1 MLYNAFSIPYAYF
14 SKEERGKEMEGVG
27 KFRKREKPF
36 TQISNHLL
44 RDPNVSLKAK
54 GLYSLIASYLSMVDF
69 TLYKSTLRSNCSEG
83 RDAFDKTWNE
93 LKNAGY
99 LVQYKVKADKGQFI
113 YEYELL
119 DEPES
124 KEQNEPKNKK
134 SSGNNSKEK
143 ANNSK
148 TNNFSID
155 NINEL
160 SSANST
166 YGFSVPGFPVNG
178 NSVAIQDTLE
188 KNNLEKNIS
197 LNNNSN
203 NLNNSAIIFGEDV
216 VVEENN
222 YSVFN
227 YFQEGLKDKER
238 QNLEANRSYDVLT
251 DDQFN
256 LADEK
261 VLSVL
266 RSLSSVFQTFN
277 NTSLFKLKDVALIC
291 ARNTEAYG
299 SASYSANALK
309 LLCDTLNNISDE
321 RIRFAIVQLGADK
334 INTIFNQIIDFYS
347 PDSFNDKKSSI
358 RCPEGYFYTAI
369 INSADAKLRELG
381 IAV

>member
-1 MLYNAFSIPYAYF
+1 
-14 SKEERGKEMEGVG
+14 MESVG
-27 KFRKREKPF
+27 RFRKREKPF

-148 TNNFSID
+148 T
-155 NINEL
+155 INSSNDEVDAL

-166 YGFSVPGFPVNG
+166 YGFSVSGFPVDGSPVNG
-178 NSVAIQDTLE
+178 NSVAIQDNLE

-197 LNNNSN
+197 FNNNSD
-203 NLNNSAIIFGEDV
+203 NLNYSLINSNIDV
-216 VVEENN
+216 VVKENN
-222 YSVFN
+222 CSVFDCI
-227 YFQEGLKDKER
+227 QEELKQKEM

-256 LADEK
+256 LADDK

-266 RSLSSVFQTFN
+266 RSLSSVFQTFK

-309 LLCDTLNNISDE
+309 LFCDTLNSISNE
-321 RIRFAIVQLGADK
+321 KVRIAITQLEPKK
-334 INTIFNQIIDFYS
+334 INYIFNQILDYYS
-347 PDSFNDKKSSI
+347 DDTHGDQKSSI
-358 RCPEGYFYTAI
+358 RCPEGYFYQTIMNNAQ
-369 INSADAKLRELG
+369 AKLRELG
-381 IAV
+381 INA